1 MVSPLMLGTVEFGS
15 KVEEVEARRIFDV
28 AVDAGINLV
37 DTVNVYAGGRSEE
50 IVGRLIASAGTE
62 PARGGTDRLIARR

>member
-15 KVEEVEARRIFDV
+15 KVEEVEARRIFDA

-37 DTVNVYAGGRSEE
+37 DTANVPETSDRHPGLRPCG
-50 IVGRLIASAGTE
+50 
-62 PARGGTDRLIARR
+62 PDAR